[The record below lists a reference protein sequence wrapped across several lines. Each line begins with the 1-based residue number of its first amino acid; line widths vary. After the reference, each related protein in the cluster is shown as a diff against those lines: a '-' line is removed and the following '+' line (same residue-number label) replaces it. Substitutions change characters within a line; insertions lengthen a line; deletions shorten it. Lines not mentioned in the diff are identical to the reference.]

1 MMESTAKGTIF
12 DLDGTIW
19 NSMPYR
25 IKAWEMAFRDYGI
38 ESDPEVIRLMIGYP
52 GSMLI
57 KKMNARDP
65 NIEMAEERYF
75 SGMFS
80 EVKFF
85 PDVMDTFKELRNL
98 GFKISIVTSSRRA
111 MAERLDIQV
120 DAIITMDDVAN
131 GKPDP
136 EGYMKAMVVM
146 GTSPKNTVVV
156 GDIDNDLIPAKTLG
170 SVAVLVT
177 HGIKKESKNMD
188 YEIQNIGDLIGLLKK
203 IKMA

>member
-1 MMESTAKGTIF
+1 MKYTAKGIIF

-38 ESDPEVIRLMIGYP
+38 DSDPEVIRLMIGYP

-65 NIEMAEERYF
+65 GIEMTEEKYF
-75 SGMFS
+75 SGMFN

-85 PDVMDTFKELRNL
+85 PDVADTFKELRNL
-98 GFKISIVTSSRRA
+98 GFKIAIVTSSRRA

-120 DAIITMDDVAN
+120 DALVTMDDVAN

-136 EGYMKAMVVM
+136 EGYRKAMSIM
-146 GTSPKNTVVV
+146 GTLPESTVVV

-188 YEIQNIGDLIGLLKK
+188 YEIQNIGDLMGILKK
-203 IKMA
+203 IKLA

>member
-1 MMESTAKGTIF
+1 MKSGKNGIIF

-19 NSMPYR
+19 DSMPYR
-25 IKAWEMAFRDYGI
+25 IKAWQMAFRDYGI
-38 ESDPEVIRLMIGYP
+38 DSDPEVIRLMIGYP

-65 NIEMAEERYF
+65 NIEMTEERYF

-80 EVKFF
+80 DVKFF
-85 PDVMDTFKELRNL
+85 PDVVDTFKELRNL
-98 GFKISIVTSSRRA
+98 GFKIAIVTSSRRA
-111 MAERLDIQV
+111 MAERLNIQV
-120 DAIITMDDVAN
+120 DVLITMDDVEN

-136 EGYMKAMVVM
+136 EGYRKAMAIM
-146 GTSPKNTVVV
+146 GTAPESTVVV

-177 HGIKKESKNMD
+177 HGIEKESKSKD
-188 YEIQNIGDLIGLLKK
+188 YEITNIGDIISLIKKLK
-203 IKMA
+203 MV